1 MAGEIMSKNLI
12 RIASSHALP
21 IKQDDGKVARSP
33 PEKPVIS
40 VLLHRKRALKLLKV
54 KDCL

>member
-1 MAGEIMSKNLI
+1 MSKILI
-12 RIASSHALP
+12 RIASSHVLP

-40 VLLHRKRALKLLKV
+40 VLLHRKRTLKLLKA
-54 KDCL
+54 KEYL